1 MSRLKDWF
9 KKGPDPAE
17 SFDPARFRPAVRAS
31 ICTGERVAGFTETAT
46 GRFREVML
54 LKNDA
59 DLKRFRERYGI
70 SGEIPT
76 IY

>member
-1 MSRLKDWF
+1 MKKIGDWF
-9 KKGPDPAE
+9 RKEQKPAYDPAE
-17 SFDPARFRPAVRAS
+17 LRPAVRAS

-54 LKNDA
+54 LKNDE
-59 DLKRFRERYGI
+59 DLKRFRKEYGI
-70 SGEIPT
+70 DGEIPT